1 MNEDGV
7 RKEPSQN
14 TNLKRISSH
23 SNHPLPSL
31 GEKAGPNWLRDFFKD
46 TQGQWRPKV
55 RLPWP
60 QGSATPTCFSL
71 VRTEAEVKSLGAL
84 WSPWFLVSAPE
95 SHLRA
100 HRRGTGWWTMV
111 WASPSL
117 PHQIDT
123 KHFQMMLL
131 LIWAL
136 ILQWTDEVASDA
148 HKGLN
153 FSGLRWGMSYSGL
166 VSIESWAAQYGSC

>member
-7 RKEPSQN
+7 GKEPSQN

-23 SNHPLPSL
+23 SNQPLPSM
-31 GEKAGPNWLRDFFKD
+31 GEKAGSKLVNRLF
-46 TQGQWRPKV
+46 QGQWRPKV

-60 QGSATPTCFSL
+60 QVSATPTCFSL
-71 VRTEAEVKSLGAL
+71 VRTEAEAKSLGAL
-84 WSPWFLVSAPE
+84 WSPWFLVSARE
-95 SHLRA
+95 SHPRA

-123 KHFQMMLL
+123 KHFQTMLL
-131 LIWAL
+131 LILVL
-136 ILQWTDEVASDA
+136 ILWWTDAVASDA

-153 FSGLRWGMSYSGL
+153 FSGLWWGRSYSGL
-166 VSIESWAAQYGSC
+166 VNIESWVAQHGSC